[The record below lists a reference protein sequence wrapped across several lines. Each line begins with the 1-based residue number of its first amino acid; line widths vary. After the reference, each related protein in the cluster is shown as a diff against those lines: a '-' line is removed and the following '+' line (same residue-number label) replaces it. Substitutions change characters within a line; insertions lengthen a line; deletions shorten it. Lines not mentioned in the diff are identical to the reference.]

1 MKVGTTTFGFRY
13 LLLDPARAPT
23 LRSLVDQ
30 ARALGLD
37 ALQIC
42 ENARP
47 LELDEPRWQEVV
59 ERAAE
64 VGLDLQLGAKT
75 VDLDVFRAYAECAAR
90 LPARLLRLVL
100 EWEEGPAPTRAD
112 VDAFLAGAWPVLEA
126 RGLRLA
132 IENHFD
138 VASEVLAEAVAP
150 YPSALVGFCI
160 DTANSLRNFEPP
172 EKVLDLLGGRAFCYH
187 LKDFCVE
194 GDKLGFRVGG
204 APLGEGRLELDR
216 ILDRIFARQAAPE
229 LFVEN
234 WTPATGDWETD
245 VRQDDRWLR
254 RSLYALQARLEARR
268 TLQSPIEMCLE

>member
-1 MKVGTTTFGFRY
+1 MRVGTTSFGFRY
-13 LLLDPARAPT
+13 LLLDPARAPA
-23 LRSLVDQ
+23 LESLIDR

-37 ALQIC
+37 VLQIC

-47 LELDEPRWQEVV
+47 MQLGQREWQKVVDRAMEAGLEI
-59 ERAAE
+59 
-64 VGLDLQLGAKT
+64 QLGAKT
-75 VDLDVFRAYAECAAR
+75 VDLEVFRAYAERAAR

-112 VDAFLAGAWPVLEA
+112 VEAFLAGAWPVLET

-138 VASEVLAEAVAP
+138 VPSEALAEAVAS

-172 EKVLDLLGGRAFCYH
+172 EKVLDLLGDRAFCYH
-187 LKDFCVE
+187 LKDFRVE
-194 GDKLGFRVGG
+194 GDKLGFRVAG
-204 APLGEGRLELDR
+204 APLGEGRLELDG
-216 ILDRIFARQAAPE
+216 ILDCIFARQAEPE

-245 VRQDDRWLR
+245 VREDDRWLR
-254 RSLYALQARLEARR
+254 RSLQALQARLEVRR
-268 TLQSPIEMCLE
+268 TP

>member
-13 LLLDPARAPT
+13 LLLDPARAPS
-23 LRSLVDQ
+23 LQSLVNR
-30 ARALGLD
+30 ARVLGLD

-47 LELDEPRWQEVV
+47 LELDDARWQEVV

-64 VGLDLQLGAKT
+64 ADLELQLGAKT
-75 VDLDVFRAYAECAAR
+75 VDLGVFQAYAERAAR

-100 EWEEGPAPTRAD
+100 EWEEGPAPTRGD
-112 VDAFLAGAWPVLEA
+112 VDRFLTGAWPMLEA
-126 RGLRLA
+126 HGLRLA

-138 VASEVLAEAVAP
+138 VASEALAEAVAP

-172 EKVLDLLGGRAFCYH
+172 EKVLDLLGDRAFCYH
-187 LKDFCVE
+187 LKDFCVK
-194 GDKLGFRVGG
+194 GDKLGFQVDG
-204 APLGEGRLELDR
+204 APLGEGRLGLDR

-245 VRQDDRWLR
+245 VREDDLWLR
-254 RSLYALQARLEARR
+254 RSLYALQARLEARH
-268 TLQSPIEMCLE
+268 TLQSPIEMYLE